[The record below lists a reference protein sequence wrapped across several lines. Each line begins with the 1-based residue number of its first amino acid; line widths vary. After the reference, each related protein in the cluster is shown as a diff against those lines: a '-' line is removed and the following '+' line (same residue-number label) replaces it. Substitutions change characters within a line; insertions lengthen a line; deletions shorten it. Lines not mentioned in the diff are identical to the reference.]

1 MTQKSILIVG
11 AGTGLSLGVARKFGV
26 QGFDIGLIS
35 RNRANLEKLQATL
48 SQDNIKSNYADANV
62 TDAVSLAQAIEK
74 LRREMGKFDVTLYN
88 VADVKVKDILEE
100 TGASLVEDFSK
111 NVAAA
116 LDAYLLVQNDLKE
129 KQGAFLISGGGLA
142 LKPSADYGS
151 LSIGKAGI
159 RNLALQLH
167 DRVKPD
173 NIYVGILTIANIIS
187 ETSATHSPAILTDK
201 LWSLYESRDV
211 PEVHQ

>member
-74 LRREMGKFDVTLYN
+74 LRREMGQIRWFQN
-88 VADVKVKDILEE
+88 
-100 TGASLVEDFSK
+100 FS
-111 NVAAA
+111 
-116 LDAYLLVQNDLKE
+116 
-129 KQGAFLISGGGLA
+129 
-142 LKPSADYGS
+142 
-151 LSIGKAGI
+151 
-159 RNLALQLH
+159 
-167 DRVKPD
+167 
-173 NIYVGILTIANIIS
+173 
-187 ETSATHSPAILTDK
+187 
-201 LWSLYESRDV
+201 
-211 PEVHQ
+211 